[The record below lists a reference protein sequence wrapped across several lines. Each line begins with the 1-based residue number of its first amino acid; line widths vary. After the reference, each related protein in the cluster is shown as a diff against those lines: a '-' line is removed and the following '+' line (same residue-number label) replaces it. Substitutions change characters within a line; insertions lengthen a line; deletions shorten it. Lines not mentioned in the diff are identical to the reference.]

1 MNILKVMNDRRKHKR
16 HRVKDNSY
24 AAISPHSK
32 KLGKILNISKGGLVF
47 EYLHNDEPENSDHDQ
62 TIYLSSNGCYVEDI
76 PFKVIDDLE
85 ITNNLSFNLM
95 KMRKQRVQFSNI
107 SPKQS
112 FALDFYIRNNSVD
125 SSTEPP
131 LFLHKSTASF
141 EPQFH

>member
-1 MNILKVMNDRRKHKR
+1 MNILKVINDRRKHKR

-32 KLGKILNISKGGLVF
+32 KFGKILNISRGGLVF
-47 EYLHNDEPENSDHDQ
+47 EYFYNDELENSDHDQ
-62 TIYLSSNGCYVEDI
+62 TIYLSSNGWFVENI

-85 ITNNLSFNLM
+85 IANNLSFNLM

-125 SSTEPP
+125 SFTEPQP
-131 LFLHKSTASF
+131 YSTQINSIL
-141 EPQFH
+141 